1 MGVETSPRR
10 LIVVGVVAVT
20 LAIQVAAANTLTV
33 APLLIA
39 PRVDVKTCDD
49 GHGACELN
57 DVPGG
62 FQLLIRLAVTCTSGD
77 CFFGSRGAFACCE
90 R

>member
-20 LAIQVAAANTLTV
+20 RAIQVAAANTLTV
-33 APLLIA
+33 APLPIA
-39 PRVDVKTCDD
+39 PRADVKTCDD

-57 DVPGG
+57 DVPGV
-62 FQLLIRLAVTCTSGD
+62 FPTANSSRSHLHLRRLL
-77 CFFGSRGAFACCE
+77 FW
-90 R
+90 